1 MKGGEENEKKYI
13 TIKYNYAEIKVNR
26 DGQEFSYISD
36 LKSKIYKTINIHPDY
51 QKIFYDNNIDMDEE
65 SQMN

>member
-26 DGQEFSYISD
+26 DGKNF
-36 LKSKIYKTINIHPDY
+36 H
-51 QKIFYDNNIDMDEE
+51 IFPI
-65 SQMN
+65 